1 MITSEARISRLQP
14 WRVSK
19 WSIAHFHPIFI
30 SGATNNRLISPPP
43 YHWREDP
50 MEIKALEESVKE
62 ILEGY
67 NKRPKGWQFV
77 SDPLGNILALGPE
90 AGYRIKLMMINP
102 NESLGVGVKI
112 QDVEPLRKTIGARF
126 DSGFRPLDHDLSRA
140 LISAISEK
148 RVTDWAVLEKI
159 LRIDPVPT
167 YELDKKDLGA
177 ILGGPFLAHP
187 DLRSISKSQLE
198 LDAKLS
204 AELDKLFRSR
214 YPLRAGIYR

>member
-1 MITSEARISRLQP
+1 
-14 WRVSK
+14 
-19 WSIAHFHPIFI
+19 
-30 SGATNNRLISPPP
+30 
-43 YHWREDP
+43 
-50 MEIKALEESVKE
+50 MEIKVLEESVKE

-77 SDPLGNILALGPE
+77 SDPLGNILAIGPD

-112 QDVEPLRKTIGARF
+112 QDVEPLRKTIGINF
-126 DSGFRPLDHDLSRA
+126 DSGFRPLDHDLSKA
-140 LISAISEK
+140 LISAISEN
-148 RVTDWAVLEKI
+148 RITDLTIIKKI
-159 LRIDPVPT
+159 LQIDPVPIH
-167 YELDKKDLGA
+167 ELDRKDLGA
-177 ILGGPFLAHP
+177 ILGGPFLTHP

-204 AELDKLFRSR
+204 AELDKLFRNR